1 MAEITEIVES
11 LVTPIVDEKGYELV
25 DVEYIKEK
33 STRYLRIY
41 VNKSGGIDIEEVAQV
56 SEQLSEKLDE
66 LNPDP
71 FPEPYML
78 EVSSPGV
85 ERPIKKEKDW
95 ESAIGEYI
103 NVSLY
108 RAFEGEK
115 VYEGFLISKDES
127 FVTLEIKIKTQRKQL
142 SIPTYIV
149 AKARFAI
156 EF

>member
-85 ERPIKKEKDW
+85 ERPIKKKKKT
-95 ESAIGEYI
+95 G
-103 NVSLY
+103 
-108 RAFEGEK
+108 K
-115 VYEGFLISKDES
+115 VRLVNTSMLVYTVLLK
-127 FVTLEIKIKTQRKQL
+127 
-142 SIPTYIV
+142 
-149 AKARFAI
+149 AKKYTKVF
-156 EF
+156 FD

>member
-85 ERPIKKEKDW
+85 ERPIKKRKRLGKCDW
-95 ESAIGEYI
+95 
-103 NVSLY
+103 
-108 RAFEGEK
+108 
-115 VYEGFLISKDES
+115 
-127 FVTLEIKIKTQRKQL
+127 
-142 SIPTYIV
+142 
-149 AKARFAI
+149 
-156 EF
+156 